1 GGPGWIQDKHAL
13 VNHADA
19 FGDRELTLLMHT
31 VSKENGILFANGK
44 SWKEMIRFTLT
55 TLREFGMGK
64 NMSEEKIIEECEKL
78 MEVLEQHKE
87 KYYSSSELSSMIG
100 SRQVKVEDRKNLPYT
115 DAVIHETQ
123 RLANVLPMSLPHTT
137 SQDVTFQGYFIK
149 QDTVLYPLL
158 TSVLWD
164 ETEWESPLSFNPS
177 HFLDE
182 DGKGVTLFP
191 VSGRRA
197 CVGESLA
204 RMELFLFFTTLLQRF
219 RFTPPP
225 GVTEEDLDLTPTWGL
240 TLNPSPHQLCAHRR
254 VEAES

>member
-1 GGPGWIQDKHAL
+1 MVLLELLHSSASVPLLGAL
-13 VNHADA
+13 V
-19 FGDRELTLLMHT
+19 GLL
-31 VSKENGILFANGK
+31 VLFFFSSRNQGQDQ
-44 SWKEMIRFTLT
+44 
-55 TLREFGMGK
+55 
-64 NMSEEKIIEECEKL
+64 
-78 MEVLEQHKE
+78 VLE
-87 KYYSSSELSSMIG
+87 ELSSMIW

-123 RLANVLPMSLPHTT
+123 RLANALPMSLPHTT

-149 QDTVLYPLL
+149 R
-158 TSVLWD
+158 D

-182 DGKGVTLFP
+182 DGKFVKRDAFLPF
-191 VSGRRA
+191 SAGRRA

-204 RMELFLFFTTLLQRF
+204 RMELLLFFTTLLQRF

>member
-1 GGPGWIQDKHAL
+1 
-13 VNHADA
+13 
-19 FGDRELTLLMHT
+19 MHT
-31 VSKENGILFANGK
+31 VSKENDQ
-44 SWKEMIRFTLT
+44 
-55 TLREFGMGK
+55 
-64 NMSEEKIIEECEKL
+64 
-78 MEVLEQHKE
+78 VLE
-87 KYYSSSELSSMIG
+87 ELSSMIG

-182 DGKGVTLFP
+182 DGKFVK
-191 VSGRRA
+191 RDA
-197 CVGESLA
+197 
-204 RMELFLFFTTLLQRF
+204 FLPLLQVAGRVLVRVWPGWSSF
-219 RFTPPP
+219 SSSPPSFNAS
-225 GVTEEDLDLTPTWGL
+225 VSLLHLE
-240 TLNPSPHQLCAHRR
+240 
-254 VEAES
+254 